1 MDIVNVAIIF
11 ILLILIPASCSIIA
25 MWKDDVGK
33 GIKFSITVSIVI
45 AIFSFLS
52 VAFQTSYELDNVG
65 IISTIASII
74 SIPTAVAV
82 GWNIYSV
89 IDIKSIRQ
97 DYKKSK
103 EETTNEIDRL
113 NALIKEQDAEKTR
126 LREYVNIVQ
135 NFTMGNVRMA
145 ETRYGDA
152 LALYCD
158 SAIGLNRMRNEY
170 GLNRNAEEFELMNK
184 SINMANGIVQNRFI
198 IANSAILRDRH
209 QEIIDGLKGITN
221 RRTKM
226 IETYIEATYNQDDT
240 TSNSK

>member
-11 ILLILIPASCSIIA
+11 ALVILVPASCSIIA

-33 GIKFSITVSIVI
+33 SVKFSITLSLVI

-52 VAFQTSYELDNVG
+52 VVFQVSYVLDNVG
-65 IISTIASII
+65 IITIITSII
-74 SIPTAVAV
+74 SIPTAVVV

-89 IDIKSIRQ
+89 IDIKSIKQ

-103 EETTNEIDRL
+103 EETVNEIDKL
-113 NALIKEQDAEKTR
+113 KALIKEQDAEKTR
-126 LREYVNIVQ
+126 LREYVDILQ
-135 NFTMGNVRMA
+135 SFTMGNVRMA

-170 GLNRNAEEFELMNK
+170 GLNRNAEEAELMNK

-198 IANSAILRDRH
+198 IANSDILRDRH
-209 QEIIDGLKGITN
+209 QEIIDGLRSITGRNTRPIENAIENVYVQN
-221 RRTKM
+221 R
-226 IETYIEATYNQDDT
+226 
-240 TSNSK
+240 